1 MPIPKYFITTPMC
14 MDWFDQYP
22 LEHYFYRCLVN
33 DKTPT
38 INDFKVIMYMELRNN
53 LMEKYNI
60 EKEKRFIEIDSVTY
74 IDKQVIQAHLY
85 NYYQKWLKK
94 TIDKIEAISVI

>member
-1 MPIPKYFITTPMC
+1 MPKYFITTQMRI
-14 MDWFDQYP
+14 DWLEQYS

-60 EKEKRFIEIDSVTY
+60 EKEERFKEIDSATY
-74 IDKQVIQAHLY
+74 IDKSVVQAHLY

-94 TIDKIEAISVI
+94 TIDQIKAISVI

>member
-1 MPIPKYFITTPMC
+1 MPKYFITTQMC
-14 MDWFDQYP
+14 IDWFDKYS
-22 LEHYFYRCLVN
+22 LDNYFYRCLIN

-60 EKEKRFIEIDSVTY
+60 EKEERFKEIDSATY
-74 IDKQVIQAHLY
+74 IDKSVIQAHLY